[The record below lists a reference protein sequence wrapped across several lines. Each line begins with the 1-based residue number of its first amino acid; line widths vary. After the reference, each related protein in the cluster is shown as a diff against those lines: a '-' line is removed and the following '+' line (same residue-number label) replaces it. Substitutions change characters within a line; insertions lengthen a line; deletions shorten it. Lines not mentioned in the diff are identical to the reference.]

1 MKKKLVINMVSGFC
15 LWLFSFNIFAF
26 ESPLNLEVPESVSP
40 VLAMAVEQDKTSSFN
55 RIQTKDNEVFKIPVF
70 TGNKMHQYLGLGALA
85 LVALAAISPKEED
98 GAHEYLA
105 TGSAVLASAA
115 VTTGFIYHWD
125 DVDINDGLGD
135 PDNMHRMLAGLG
147 TLAMIAAV
155 SQAPGGGHAGLGAV
169 GGMAMGA
176 AIKITW

>member
-1 MKKKLVINMVSGFC
+1 MKEIIINMVGGFC
-15 LWLFSFNIFAF
+15 LAAFSFNIFAF
-26 ESPLNLEVPESVSP
+26 ESPLNLEVPEPTLP
-40 VLAMAVEQDKTSSFN
+40 VLAMAVEQDKANSFN
-55 RIQTKDNEVFKIPVF
+55 RVQAQDNEAFKAPVF

-85 LVALAAISPKEED
+85 LVTLAAISPKEED

-115 VTTGFIYHWD
+115 VTTGFTYHWD
-125 DVDINDGLGD
+125 DVDFGDGLGD

-155 SQAPGGGHAGLGAV
+155 SQAPGGGHAGLGVV
-169 GGMAMGA
+169 GGVAMGA